1 MEIHRCSLKRGITR
15 TREFEKK
22 RLAAYAVNVG
32 TRCGHQC
39 TYCSTP
45 ALVRMHPSFKEA
57 GKSPFAQGYALVD
70 PDTPD
75 RVRREAARLR
85 DRGLVQLCTI
95 TDAWAPEAQEHQ
107 LGRRCLEAI
116 LCQPS
121 WSVRVLTKNAAVVK
135 DFDVIERHKD
145 RVLVGLSITGTP
157 DQEQILKAIEPDA
170 SGIRERMAALRET
183 RARGLRTYGM
193 FCPMLPG
200 IADRAEQIDELV
212 EFACECGVEEIFA
225 EAVNPRGRGL
235 ILTQKALAEQG
246 FREQAEAVAAI
257 RNRVH
262 WSRYVTNL
270 IQRLQGSVRRWY
282 DINKLRFLLYPGGLT
297 PDDLARVRQ
306 DDAGIV
312 WLGKNTPNSRRDT
325 V

>member
-15 TREFEKK
+15 TKEFEKK
-22 RLAAYAVNVG
+22 GLAAYAVNVG

-45 ALVRMHPSFKEA
+45 SLMRMHHSFKEA
-57 GKSPFAQGYALVD
+57 GKSPFAQGYTLVD
-70 PDTPD
+70 PATAD

-95 TDAWAPEAQEHQ
+95 ADAWAPEAQEHQ
-107 LGRRCLEAI
+107 LGRRCLEA
-116 LCQPS
+116 LVSQPG

-145 RVLVGLSITGTP
+145 KVLVGLSITGTP
-157 DQEQILKAIEPDA
+157 DQEEVLKAVEPYA
-170 SGIRERMAALRET
+170 SGIRERMAALHQAHT
-183 RARGLRTYGM
+183 RGLRTYGM

-200 IADRAEQIDELV
+200 IADDPEQIDELV
-212 EFACECGVEEIFA
+212 HFACECGVEEIFA

-235 ILTQKALAEQG
+235 IVTQKALAEQG
-246 FREQAEAVAAI
+246 NHQQAAAIGAI

-270 IQRLQGSVRRWY
+270 IQRLQGSVRRSY

-312 WLGKNTPNSRRDT
+312 WLGKNAPDSRRNT